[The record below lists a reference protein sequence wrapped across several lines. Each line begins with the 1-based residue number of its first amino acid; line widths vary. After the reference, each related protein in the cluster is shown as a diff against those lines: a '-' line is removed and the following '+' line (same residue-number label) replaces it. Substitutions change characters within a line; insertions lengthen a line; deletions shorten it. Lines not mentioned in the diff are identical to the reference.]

1 MWHVHRI
8 AGQGNPEF
16 VASAAEL
23 IEGTSRK
30 LLYLTGSAYLA
41 WHILATTAW
50 PKGIGPTVWFASMMT
65 APLFLLAWWLLPKRL
80 AWAQGIWLLWLTASI
95 SLHAYLFGQPAL
107 VAFYMVLPLMAAVTF
122 GLPAAIGMEGAI
134 IGLTLWQIGSGLPAL
149 LGAAI
154 VIGGA
159 LGGVA
164 GWIASDAFVLLVRW
178 SLSSYLQAQR
188 HAAEAFDQRLVLQQT
203 QQDLLQANRE
213 LARLSDRLKAL
224 HRVAE
229 EARRAKEEFV
239 ANVSHELRTPLNMI
253 IGFSEMIT
261 ESPQVYGATLP
272 AALLTDIAAIK
283 RNSEH
288 LARLVD
294 DVLDLSQIEAGRM
307 VLNPEWAS
315 LAEIIQEA
323 TLAVGV
329 LYASKG
335 LYLRCNVPPDLPR
348 IYADGTRIRQVLLNL
363 LSNAG
368 RFTERGGV
376 TVDVVRQDDEVV
388 VSVRDTGPGIARDDQ
403 GRLFEPFQQLDGSIR
418 RQHSGSGLGLSISR
432 RFVEMHGGRMWLESE
447 LGVGTAF
454 YFSLPIDR
462 GASGLA
468 GADEIEREDARRWFN
483 PYEGYEYRLR
493 TRPSLAP
500 KAQPGPR
507 YLILEEGD
515 HLRRK
520 LARYLVGSEI
530 QVVRTL
536 EEATRELA
544 RAPAQAVLINAPL
557 DAQDATRW
565 EQFADLPF
573 ETPAMI
579 CSIPT
584 EDTPERRLGIA
595 RYLTKPITRETLESA
610 LSSLGCEVRTILLVD
625 DEPEVLQLFARM
637 LASFGRGYQVLR
649 ARSGQR
655 ALMLLRERRPDVMIL
670 DLIMPGM
677 DGFQVLQEK
686 AQDEAVRAIPV
697 IVISSRDASGE
708 PVVSRSLTIVRKGG
722 LSAPDLA
729 ACLRGFSE
737 ILTPGRSLDPTQ
749 PGSRRA

>member
-8 AGQGNPEF
+8 AGHGHPEF

-30 LLYLTGSAYLA
+30 LLYLTGGAYLA

-50 PKGIGPTVWFASMMT
+50 PRGIGPTVWFASMTT
-65 APLFLLAWWLLPKRL
+65 APLFLLAWWLLPRRL
-80 AWAQGIWLLWLTASI
+80 AWAQGIWLLWLTVAI
-95 SLHAYLFGQPAL
+95 SLHAHLLAQPAL
-107 VAFYMVLPLMAAVTF
+107 IALSMVLPLMAAVTF
-122 GLPAAIGMEGAI
+122 GLPAAIGMEGMVA
-134 IGLTLWQIGSGLPAL
+134 GLTAWQMGNGMSPV
-149 LGAAI
+149 LGAAT

-159 LGGVA
+159 WGGVT
-164 GWIASDAFVLLVRW
+164 GWIASDAFVLLVHW

-261 ESPQVYGATLP
+261 ESPHVYGAMLP

-307 VLNPEWAS
+307 VLNPEWVS
-315 LAEIIQEA
+315 LAEIVQEA
-323 TLAVGV
+323 ALAVGV
-329 LYASKG
+329 LYTSKG
-335 LYLRCNVPPDLPR
+335 LSLQCHVPPDLPR
-348 IYADGTRIRQVLLNL
+348 IYVDGTRIRQVLLNL

-376 TVDVVRQDDEVV
+376 TVEVVRQDHEVV
-388 VSVRDTGPGIARDDQ
+388 ISVRDTGPGIARDDQ

-447 LGVGTAF
+447 LGVGTTF
-454 YFSLPIDR
+454 YFSLPIDG
-462 GASGLA
+462 GASGIV
-468 GADEIEREDARRWFN
+468 GAEETEREDARRWFN
-483 PYEGYEYRLR
+483 PYEAYEYRLR

-500 KAQPGPR
+500 KVKPGPR

-515 HLRRK
+515 HLQRK
-520 LARYLVGSEI
+520 LARYLTDGEL
-530 QVVRTL
+530 QAVRTP

-557 DAQDATRW
+557 DEGDAWRW

-579 CSIPT
+579 CSVPA

-595 RYLTKPITRETLESA
+595 RYLTKPITREALEAA
-610 LSSLGCEVRTILLVD
+610 LSGLGCEVRTILLVD

-637 LASFGRGYQVLR
+637 LASFDRGYQVLR

-655 ALMLLRERRPDVMIL
+655 ALTLLRERRPDVMIL

-686 AQDEAVRAIPV
+686 ARDETLRAIPV
-697 IVISSRDASGE
+697 IVITSRDAAGE
-708 PVVSRSLTIVRKGG
+708 PVVSKSLTIVRKGG
-722 LSAPDLA
+722 LSVPDLA

-737 ILTPGRSLDPTQ
+737 ILTPGRSLDPTR

>member
-8 AGQGNPEF
+8 AGHGHPEF

-30 LLYLTGSAYLA
+30 LLYLTGGAYLA

-50 PKGIGPTVWFASMMT
+50 PRGIGPTVWFASMTT
-65 APLFLLAWWLLPKRL
+65 APLFLLAWWLLPRRL
-80 AWAQGIWLLWLTASI
+80 AWAQGIWLLWLTVAI
-95 SLHAYLFGQPAL
+95 SLHAHLFAQPAL
-107 VAFYMVLPLMAAVTF
+107 IALSMVLPLMAAVTF
-122 GLPAAIGMEGAI
+122 GLPAAIGMEGMVA
-134 IGLTLWQIGSGLPAL
+134 GLTAWQMGNGMSPV
-149 LGAAI
+149 LGAAT

-159 LGGVA
+159 WGGVT
-164 GWIASDAFVLLVRW
+164 GWIASDAFVLLVQW

-261 ESPQVYGATLP
+261 ESPHVYGATLP

-307 VLNPEWAS
+307 VLNPEWVS
-315 LAEIIQEA
+315 LAEIVQEA
-323 TLAVGV
+323 ALAVGV
-329 LYASKG
+329 LYTSKG
-335 LYLRCNVPPDLPR
+335 LSLQCHVPPDLPR
-348 IYADGTRIRQVLLNL
+348 IYVDGTRIRQVLLNL

-376 TVDVVRQDDEVV
+376 TVEVVRQDHEVV
-388 VSVRDTGPGIARDDQ
+388 ISVRDTGPGIARDDQ

-418 RQHSGSGLGLSISR
+418 RQHSGSGLGLSISQ

-447 LGVGTAF
+447 LGVGTTF
-454 YFSLPIDR
+454 YFSLPIDG
-462 GASGLA
+462 GASGIV
-468 GADEIEREDARRWFN
+468 GVEETEREDARRWFN
-483 PYEGYEYRLR
+483 PYEAYEYRLR

-500 KAQPGPR
+500 KVKPGPR

-515 HLRRK
+515 HLQRK
-520 LARYLVGSEI
+520 LARYLTDGEL
-530 QVVRTL
+530 QAVRTL

-557 DAQDATRW
+557 DEGDAWRW

-573 ETPAMI
+573 ATPAMI
-579 CSIPT
+579 CSVPA

-595 RYLTKPITRETLESA
+595 RYLTKPITREALEAA
-610 LSSLGCEVRTILLVD
+610 LSGLGCEVRTILLVD

-637 LASFGRGYQVLR
+637 LASFDRGYQVLR

-655 ALMLLRERRPDVMIL
+655 ALTLLRERRPDVMIL

-686 AQDEAVRAIPV
+686 ARDETLRAIPV
-697 IVISSRDASGE
+697 IVITSRDAAGE
-708 PVVSRSLTIVRKGG
+708 PVVSKSLTIVRKGG
-722 LSAPDLA
+722 LSVPDLA

-737 ILTPGRSLDPTQ
+737 ILTPGRSLDPTR
-749 PGSRRA
+749 PGNRRA